1 VGLKPLNG
9 QFGALINNVTDD
21 YIAVPYQVR
30 YTFKEVSVPHDDNN
44 RYVDCD
50 ILTLGQYLQ
59 PTAKHLAVQGFIQ
72 PEQFDTWCQF
82 GESIGF
88 LQVVASPLT
97 RSSYH
102 AEQVRALMQRYPR

>member
-1 VGLKPLNG
+1 MGLKPLNG

-59 PTAKHLAVQGFIQ
+59 PTAKHLAVQGFIP

-82 GESIGF
+82 SESIGF

-102 AEQVRALMQRYPR
+102 AEQVRALMQQYPR

>member
-1 VGLKPLNG
+1 MVGLG
-9 QFGALINNVTDD
+9 ETD
-21 YIAVPYQVR
+21 AEVR
-30 YTFKEVSVPHDDNN
+30 EAMEDL
-44 RYVDCD
+44 RAVDCD

-59 PTAKHLAVQGFIQ
+59 PTPKHLAVAGFIP
-72 PEQFDTWCQF
+72 PEQFDTWRDF

>member
-1 VGLKPLNG
+1 MVGLG
-9 QFGALINNVTDD
+9 ETDAELQEAMQD
-21 YIAVPYQVR
+21 LRA
-30 YTFKEVSVPHDDNN
+30 
-44 RYVDCD
+44 VDCD

-59 PTAKHLAVQGFIQ
+59 PTPKHLAVEGFIT
-72 PEQFDTWCQF
+72 PEQFDTWRDF